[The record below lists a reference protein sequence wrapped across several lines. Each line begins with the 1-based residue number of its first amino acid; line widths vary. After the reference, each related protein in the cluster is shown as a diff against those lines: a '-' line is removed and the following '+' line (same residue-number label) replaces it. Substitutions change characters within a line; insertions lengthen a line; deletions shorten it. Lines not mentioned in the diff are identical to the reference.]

1 MSRINSASS
10 GSISGEE
17 YISIDQLDRY
27 LEMFYEH
34 GDLTPKV
41 KASYYIMM
49 LSKNPINLQY
59 LVSHG
64 KFEN

>member
-1 MSRINSASS
+1 MSSS
-10 GSISGEE
+10 KGNAAEE

-34 GDLTPKV
+34 GDVAPKV

-49 LSKNPINLQY
+49 LSKNPVNLQY

-64 KFEN
+64 K